1 MNKTNIILLIT
12 CSIIILVLLLLL
24 LYRYYNDKINEL
36 LKKINKSEKQELNKL
51 KEKQNILIRAIN
63 LIENKL
69 DIKSKT
75 FDDVRKLKIDSLTTF
90 KDEEILNKCFNEI
103 LDIKEH
109 NSKSKK
115 LKTLDEIIND
125 YNENELHVISLRSY
139 YNKYTMKYN
148 CLIKKLPYNII
159 AKIKKYKLKLLLEGL
174 EIEKE

>member
-1 MNKTNIILLIT
+1 MNKTNIILLII
-12 CSIIILVLLLLL
+12 CSIIILALLLIL

-51 KEKQNILIRAIN
+51 KEKQTILIRAIN

-69 DIKSKT
+69 DIKCKT
-75 FDDVRKLKIDSLTTF
+75 FDNVRKLKIDSLTTF
-90 KDEEILNKCFNEI
+90 KDEEVLNKCFDEI
-103 LDIKEH
+103 LEIKED

>member
-1 MNKTNIILLIT
+1 MNKTNIILLII
-12 CSIIILVLLLLL
+12 CSIIILALLLIL

-51 KEKQNILIRAIN
+51 KEKQNILTRAIN

-75 FDDVRKLKIDSLTTF
+75 FDNVRKLKIDSLTTF
-90 KDEEILNKCFNEI
+90 KDEEILNKCFDEI
-103 LDIKEH
+103 LEIKED

-115 LKTLDEIIND
+115 LKTLDEIINN
-125 YNENELHVISLRSY
+125 YYENELHVISLRSY

-148 CLIKKLPYNII
+148 CLIKKFPYNII

>member
-63 LIENKL
+63 LIENKS

-103 LDIKEH
+103 LDIKED

-115 LKTLDEIIND
+115 LKTLNEIIND

-148 CLIKKLPYNII
+148 YLIKKLPYNII

>member
-1 MNKTNIILLIT
+1 MNKTIIILLIT

-103 LDIKEH
+103 LDIKGTC
-109 NSKSKK
+109 SF
-115 LKTLDEIIND
+115 
-125 YNENELHVISLRSY
+125 
-139 YNKYTMKYN
+139 
-148 CLIKKLPYNII
+148 LI
-159 AKIKKYKLKLLLEGL
+159 
-174 EIEKE
+174 

>member
-103 LDIKEH
+103 LDIKED

-115 LKTLDEIIND
+115 
-125 YNENELHVISLRSY
+125 
-139 YNKYTMKYN
+139 
-148 CLIKKLPYNII
+148 
-159 AKIKKYKLKLLLEGL
+159 A
-174 EIEKE
+174 